1 MKANYSRIR
10 AAGAHGQHQGGFT
23 LIEFL
28 VAIVLLMVGMLGLL
42 QSITVALHTNL
53 ENILRTEAVM
63 LADDEMMRV
72 RAKAFN
78 AISTTTL
85 GFYPQRNIRGVL
97 KNYSVRET
105 VSAVTVT
112 DSGSPRSKQIDIE
125 VIWKIKNKR
134 STHSVS
140 SIISTFPQ

>member
-1 MKANYSRIR
+1 MTDNIK
-10 AAGAHGQHQGGFT
+10 GFT

-42 QSITVALHTNL
+42 QTITVALHTNL

-63 LADDEMMRV
+63 LADDEMMRI
-72 RAKAFN
+72 RAKTFG

-97 KNYSVRET
+97 KNYSVREM
-105 VSAVTVT
+105 VSAVTTT
-112 DSGSPRSKQIDIE
+112 DLGVPRSKQVDID
-125 VIWKIKNKR
+125 VIWKVKNKR

-140 SIISTFPQ
+140 TIISSFPQ